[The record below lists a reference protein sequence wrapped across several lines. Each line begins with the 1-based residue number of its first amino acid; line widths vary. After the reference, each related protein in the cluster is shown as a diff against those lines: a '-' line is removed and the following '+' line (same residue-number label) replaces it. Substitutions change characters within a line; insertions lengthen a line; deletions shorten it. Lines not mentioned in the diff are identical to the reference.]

1 MKYNTTSYNG
11 IRNVYQKNFYNEK
24 DYPYLKKVFDSKMHL
39 YNYHVKIFKIDFK
52 MFNGD
57 IEND

>member
-1 MKYNTTSYNG
+1 MFIKK
-11 IRNVYQKNFYNEK
+11 IFYNEK

-52 MFNGD
+52 MFNGG